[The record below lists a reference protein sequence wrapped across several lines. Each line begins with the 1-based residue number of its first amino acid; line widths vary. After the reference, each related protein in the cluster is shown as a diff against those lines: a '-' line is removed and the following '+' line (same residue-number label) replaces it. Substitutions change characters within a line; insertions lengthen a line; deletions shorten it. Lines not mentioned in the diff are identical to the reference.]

1 MINLGVAFK
10 DIITKNLA
18 DFEFNREVVGTTEI
32 WTDEA
37 LNDKQGFGTYFVF
50 QLNEDNQFNGEFAI
64 QFKTPDD
71 SQFSIGW
78 ILSMQI
84 IELMALGADE
94 FVTALQLIDSAGE
107 GFKKF
112 NKKFNKKVAQ

>member
-10 DIITKNLA
+10 DLITENLA
-18 DFEFNREVVGTTEI
+18 DFEFNREVVGDVEI

-37 LNDKQGFGTYFVF
+37 LNDKQGFGIYFVF

-71 SQFSIGW
+71 SQYSIGW
-78 ILSMQI
+78 NLSRRI
-84 IELMALGADE
+84 IELMASGADE
-94 FVTALQLIDSAGE
+94 FSNALQLIDDVGKD
-107 GFKKF
+107 FKKF
-112 NKKFNKKVAQ
+112 SKKVVQ